1 MQLLVDGYKSF
12 LLKLK
17 YIDWLGPLALRLYLA
32 PIFIGVGLHK
42 FANWEQMVAWFGNPD
57 GDWVCQLLP

>member
-32 PIFIGVGLHK
+32 PIFIGLPIGSKWWLGL
-42 FANWEQMVAWFGNPD
+42 ATPT